1 MLLLHAD
8 ELIISAESIDEL
20 LVKLKTWK
28 SDMEK
33 KGLRVNMVKIKNMI
47 TGINMD
53 LLKKSGKDPCLLDWS
68 R

>member
-1 MLLLHAD
+1 MLLHAD

-33 KGLRVNMVKIKNMI
+33 KGLRVNIVKIKNMI

-53 LLKKSGKDPCLLDWS
+53 LLKTSGKDPCLE
-68 R
+68 